1 MNTRGQGKN
10 KKFLLSRLQDMYGD
24 NFHPII
30 RMAER
35 ANDLDA
41 LAVNEPDAVNLKASI
56 DAWDK
61 IANYTEPKLKAI
73 DVSSSDDQGLTVSIQ
88 RKRYDGS
95 SNIDTEQ

>member
-1 MNTRGQGKN
+1 MNTRGVGKN
-10 KKFLLSRLQDMYGD
+10 KKFLLKRLQDMYGD
-24 NFHPII
+24 QFHPII

-35 ANDLDA
+35 ANQLDEIA
-41 LAVNEPDAVNLKASI
+41 TTEPDAITLKASI

-95 SNIDTEQ
+95 NDIDTEQ

>member
-61 IANYTEPKLKAI
+61 IANYTEPKLKAVE
-73 DVSSSDDQGLTVSIQ
+73 VSTGDEGLLVSVNK
-88 RKRYDGS
+88 KRYDGS
-95 SNIDTEQ
+95 KPDIDTEQ

>member
-10 KKFLLSRLQDMYGD
+10 KKFLLSRLQDMYGE

-41 LAVNEPDAVNLKASI
+41 LAVNEPDAINLKASI

-95 SNIDTEQ
+95 NNIDTEQ

>member
-10 KKFLLSRLQDMYGD
+10 KKFLLNRLQDMYGD

-61 IANYTEPKLKAI
+61 IANYTEPKLKA
-73 DVSSSDDQGLTVSIQ
+73 VEVSSDDQGLTVSIQ

>member
-10 KKFLLSRLQDMYGD
+10 KKFLLKRLQEMYGES
-24 NFHPII
+24 FHPII

-35 ANDLDA
+35 ANDLDN
-41 LAVNEPDAVNLKASI
+41 LATAEPDALTLKASI

-61 IANYTEPKLKAI
+61 IANYTEPKLKA
-73 DVSSSDDQGLTVSIQ
+73 VEVSSDDQGLTVSIQ

>member
-61 IANYTEPKLKAI
+61 IANYTEPKLKAVEI
-73 DVSSSDDQGLTVSIQ
+73 SSDDQGLTVSIQ

>member
-61 IANYTEPKLKAI
+61 IANYTEPKLKA
-73 DVSSSDDQGLTVSIQ
+73 VEVSSDDQGLTVSIQ

>member
-10 KKFLLSRLQDMYGD
+10 KKFLLSRLQDMYGE

-61 IANYTEPKLKAI
+61 IANYTEPKLKAVE
-73 DVSSSDDQGLTVSIQ
+73 VSSDSQGLTVSIQ

-95 SNIDTEQ
+95 KPDIDTEQ

>member
-61 IANYTEPKLKAI
+61 IANYTEPKLKA
-73 DVSSSDDQGLTVSIQ
+73 VEVSSDDQGLTVSIQ

-95 SNIDTEQ
+95 SNIDTE

>member
-10 KKFLLSRLQDMYGD
+10 KKFLLSRLQDMYGE

-61 IANYTEPKLKAI
+61 IANYTEPKLKA
-73 DVSSSDDQGLTVSIQ
+73 VEVSSDDQGLTVSIQ